1 MQVQR
6 QRGATLAC
14 SRGAGDGAALAAGR
28 RGYLSCGVPATVP
41 DPAMS
46 APRSVAL
53 QRLPDGSAALQLS
66 GDWTLPHLAER
77 AAALAARRGE
87 AAGARWQA
95 AAVQRLDSAGA
106 LLLVRA
112 LREAGRGPEALEGL
126 SPAAQAL
133 LALVAAHSE
142 EAARGNG
149 VFGGLSALLERIGR
163 ALATQWRQSLELLGF
178 LGLTLQTLGRI
189 LIGQRR
195 LRLTSTV
202 FHMEQ
207 TGLDAVP
214 IVALLSFLVGA
225 VVAFLGATVLRDFG
239 AAVFTVELV
248 AYSFLREFG
257 VLLTAILLAGRSG
270 SAFTAQIGSMK
281 SREELDAIRALG
293 MDPVEL
299 LVVPRLLAL
308 LVMLPLLAFLAM
320 LAGLV
325 GGGLVGVL
333 ALDITPAAFVAR
345 LYEMTE
351 IRHLWVGLVKAPVF
365 ALLIAVVGCLEGF
378 KVEGS
383 AESVGRHTTS
393 AVVQAIFLVILFD
406 ALFAIFFM
414 QLDV

>member
-1 MQVQR
+1 
-6 QRGATLAC
+6 
-14 SRGAGDGAALAAGR
+14 
-28 RGYLSCGVPATVP
+28 
-41 DPAMS
+41 
-46 APRSVAL
+46 
-53 QRLPDGSAALQLS
+53 
-66 GDWTLPHLAER
+66 
-77 AAALAARRGE
+77 
-87 AAGARWQA
+87 
-95 AAVQRLDSAGA
+95 
-106 LLLVRA
+106 VRA
-112 LREAGRGPEALEGL
+112 LREAGQGPEALHGL
-126 SPAAQAL
+126 PPAAAAL
-133 LALVAAHSE
+133 LALVASHSE
-142 EAARGNG
+142 APVRANDL
-149 VFGGLSALLERIGR
+149 FGGLRALLERIGG
-163 ALATQWRQSLELLGF
+163 ALESQWRQTLQLLGF

-189 LIGQRR
+189 LLGQRR

-248 AYSFLREFG
+248 SFAFLREFG

-308 LVMLPLLAFLAM
+308 LVMLPLLSFLAM

-325 GGGLVGVL
+325 GGGLVGVM
-333 ALDITPAAFVAR
+333 ALDISPAAFIAR
-345 LYEMTE
+345 LVEMTE
-351 IRHLWVGLVKAPVF
+351 LRHLWVGLVKAPVF

-383 AESVGRHTTS
+383 AESGGRHTTS